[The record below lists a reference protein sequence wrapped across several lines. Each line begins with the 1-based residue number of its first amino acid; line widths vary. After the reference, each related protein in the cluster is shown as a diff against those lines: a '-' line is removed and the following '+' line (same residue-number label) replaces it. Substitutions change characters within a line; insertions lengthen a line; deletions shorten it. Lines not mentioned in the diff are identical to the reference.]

1 MCITIIMSSS
11 SFLDMLKYLG
21 SDERP
26 CLFIARSELNITIC
40 TTSTLIYFV
49 VGIRHRQIQNRNP
62 ELKSRTFDYLS
73 YDIVDNFIVV
83 QLYCISL

>member
-21 SDERP
+21 FDERP

-49 VGIRHRQIQNRNP
+49 VEINP

-73 YDIVDNFIVV
+73 YDIVDNFMVV